1 MPQRIVY
8 RNANDA
14 TSFDYERFKQSL
26 QRYDNTI
33 AKSDIDPILKEFQAY
48 DPLHVSCLV
57 EIGTR
62 AIHDDSQARKYCD
75 DHSQWFSTANFER
88 LRRITGYL
96 VGSLE
101 RWNDGKQ
108 AEERDRV
115 KHSVGQYTQ
124 DEKDEIEYKK
134 QEILEQAQQ
143 CYR

>member
-33 AKSDIDPILKEFQAY
+33 TDENIKPIMKEFEAY

-62 AIHDDSQARKYCD
+62 AIPSDTQAERYCQ
-75 DHSQWFSTANFER
+75 DHSEWFGTANFER

-115 KHSVGQYTQ
+115 KHNVGQYSQ
-124 DEKDEIEYKK
+124 ENKDEIEYKK

-143 CYR
+143 CCR